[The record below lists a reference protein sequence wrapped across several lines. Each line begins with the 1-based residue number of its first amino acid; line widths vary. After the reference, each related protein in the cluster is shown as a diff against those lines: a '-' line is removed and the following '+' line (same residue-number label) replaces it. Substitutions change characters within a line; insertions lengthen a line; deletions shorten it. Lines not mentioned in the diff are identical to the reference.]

1 MGYGGD
7 YRKEY
12 YEKAVGKL
20 PFKEKFIMKTH
31 NLKDLK
37 SIIVTSIPESYH
49 EVNGVSLI
57 YISDLIEFL
66 EKILGNEYVKRKQY
80 SGSNYLVRYFDRL
93 FLDYSKLDQL
103 LNEVDKLRNDIS
115 KIEIEV
121 NHVKKEYDSIR
132 DTYEILVSEYSTLDV
147 TEKLAK
153 KRLLM
158 DKGENHYEL
167 EDNLKSIKISKNKVI
182 RERNMKAKV
191 LHELRD
197 KYDELNLMISEI
209 NKEVNGISN
218 SKDMN
223 VPARGLN

>member
-1 MGYGGD
+1 
-7 YRKEY
+7 
-12 YEKAVGKL
+12 
-20 PFKEKFIMKTH
+20 
-31 NLKDLK
+31 
-37 SIIVTSIPESYH
+37 
-49 EVNGVSLI
+49 
-57 YISDLIEFL
+57 
-66 EKILGNEYVKRKQY
+66 
-80 SGSNYLVRYFDRL
+80 
-93 FLDYSKLDQL
+93 
-103 LNEVDKLRNDIS
+103 
-115 KIEIEV
+115 
-121 NHVKKEYDSIR
+121 
-132 DTYEILVSEYSTLDV
+132 
-147 TEKLAK
+147 
-153 KRLLM
+153 M